1 MAAINEI
8 NIAGPKL
15 SEDECGYLRNKKG
28 KFVTKK
34 TVAKSV
40 CSANKLIQART
51 DTSKWWHIKISG
63 NHIGKIKQESG
74 HHYAVKRIPERHLVF
89 SFFADYTC
97 ISYSNPMKSVISASK
112 SSCSCCHQ
120 V

>member
-1 MAAINEI
+1 MFGHL

-40 CSANKLIQART
+40 CSANKLIQAR
-51 DTSKWWHIKISG
+51 
-63 NHIGKIKQESG
+63 
-74 HHYAVKRIPERHLVF
+74 
-89 SFFADYTC
+89 
-97 ISYSNPMKSVISASK
+97 KSVEKRRLDDDAPALAIDDLFAPQK
-112 SSCSCCHQ
+112 NKTTKCGTYKFITLR
-120 V
+120 

>member
-1 MAAINEI
+1 MAAVSEI

-40 CSANKLIQART
+40 CSANKLIQAR
-51 DTSKWWHIKISG
+51 
-63 NHIGKIKQESG
+63 
-74 HHYAVKRIPERHLVF
+74 
-89 SFFADYTC
+89 
-97 ISYSNPMKSVISASK
+97 KSVEKRRLDDDAPTLAIDDFLPRK
-112 SSCSCCHQ
+112 KTRRQ
-120 V
+120 NVVRTNL